1 MKTYIYQYIDFIKY
15 IFFGGFGVL
24 SDLILYSFLI
34 MQSINY
40 QEANAWGYF
49 LGTMISF
56 ILNRKYTF
64 KIKDKVMRRF
74 IKFWLVAMTGYLTS
88 VLLLFLLV
96 PMFDSIISKLVTLTA
111 VVFIQFTLNKKF
123 TFKKEY

>member
-1 MKTYIYQYIDFIKY
+1 MKTYIYQHIYFIKY

-64 KIKDKVMRRF
+64 KIKDRVVRRF

-88 VLLLFLLV
+88 VFLLFLLV
-96 PMFDSIISKLVTLTA
+96 PMFDSIISKLVTLIA

>member
-1 MKTYIYQYIDFIKY
+1 
-15 IFFGGFGVL
+15 
-24 SDLILYSFLI
+24 